1 MKSQIILLALLSAV
15 LAHGGQPSKRPVN
28 WAEPIELQGVPNLH
42 RVSPCLYRSAQPS
55 AEGMENLRK
64 LGIHTVVNL
73 RSFHSDREEIG
84 ADGLGYISIPMKAW
98 HPEWEDAVRFLRVA
112 TDTSLAPV
120 LVHCQHGADRTGTMV
135 AVYRAAVQGW
145 TKEAALREMTEGG
158 FGYHRVWR
166 DLPRWFRKLDLNR
179 LRKEAGIA
187 WPDKDTGRR

>member
-1 MKSQIILLALLSAV
+1 
-15 LAHGGQPSKRPVN
+15 
-28 WAEPIELQGVPNLH
+28 
-42 RVSPCLYRSAQPS
+42 
-55 AEGMENLRK
+55 MENLRK